1 MKGRVLRPFFLREA
15 TNEDRGGRFA
25 ILDRM
30 ASSQRNLTLPGAAAR
45 KKLFLVDAM
54 AHVYRAFYAPMNRMN
69 APSGI
74 PTKVTFLF
82 NTILRR
88 LLNDYKPDYVAI
100 VFDTRKPTFRDKLF
114 EKYKAKRAPMPE
126 ELSLQLPYV
135 RRLCE
140 AMRLPIL
147 ELDGYEAD
155 DIIGCLAQK
164 AAKQN
169 LDVLLVTNDKDMM
182 QLVDGNVRVLR
193 AGTGGAKN
201 DVLVDADKVKEIL
214 GVPPEK
220 VVDVMSLMGDTIDN
234 IPGAKGI
241 GEKGAT
247 ELIQKYGSVESALE
261 HAAEV
266 SNKRYREALQ
276 QQSEQVL
283 MSKQL
288 ATLATQVPV
297 DLNLP
302 NLERRDPDFA
312 ALSALYRELGFNSL
326 LRELGSEVVA
336 ASAVASAEPVV
347 QTDYAQF
354 ASVAEFRD
362 YLRRVP
368 AGQAI
373 SVWLNVETGEREA
386 EGFGT
391 RIASI
396 EVSSKA
402 GEGRS
407 VWFDQNGDALR
418 ELAAFLMDTKR
429 PKIVHDPKLMQILGG
444 GVENIQ
450 HATQIYSYLLRPTTA
465 NHNFADVV
473 MRQFNAMLSGAPGE
487 RADYLHR
494 LAPALR
500 AQIDAQQL
508 QNVYETIDLP
518 VAAVL
523 ADIERAGIRVDPKAL
538 DAMSVAMEKEVRRLE
553 KEIWEMAGFEFNVNS
568 PTQLAEVLFDK
579 LNLQPPVRRGRGR
592 VRSTA
597 VDILEDLAAQHPL
610 PAKIIEYREI
620 AKLKSTYVD
629 SLPKLINRATGRL
642 HTSFSQTGTA
652 TGRLSSSD
660 PNLQNIPIRTELGR
674 QIRAAFVAEPG
685 MILLAADYSQ
695 IELRVMA
702 HFSND
707 PVLLDAFR
715 TGQDIHERTAQEV
728 FGVGPMAQ
736 TPEHRRASKAINY
749 GIIYGLSPF
758 GLAQQIGVPQKE
770 AAQFISA
777 YFERYRGVKQY
788 LDNVLVETRQTGV
801 AKTLFGRIR
810 PIPDITSP
818 QVQIRNFAERTA
830 LNSPLQGTAADLIKL
845 AMIAIRRRLAA
856 EKFEAKMILQVHDE
870 LLFEAPA
877 SESKELAKLVRE
889 EMENV
894 HELSVPLEVEICVG
908 ANWRDME

>member
-1 MKGRVLRPFFLREA
+1 
-15 TNEDRGGRFA
+15 
-25 ILDRM
+25 M

-54 AHVYRAFYAPMNRMN
+54 AHVYRAFFAPMNRMN

-100 VFDTRKPTFRDKLF
+100 VFDTRKPTFRDELF
-114 EKYKAKRAPMPE
+114 EKYKAKRAPMPD

-164 AAKQN
+164 AAKEN

-193 AGTGGAKN
+193 AGAGGAKN
-201 DVLVDADKVKEIL
+201 DVIVDAEKVKEIL

-247 ELIQKYGSVESALE
+247 ELIQKYGSVENALE

-297 DLNLP
+297 ELDLP
-302 NLERRDPDFA
+302 GLERREPDFA

-347 QTDYAQF
+347 KTDYVQF
-354 ASVAEFRD
+354 GSVAEFRE
-362 YLRRVP
+362 YLNGLP
-368 AGQAI
+368 AGQAV
-373 SVWLNVETGEREA
+373 SVWLNLETGERQA

-391 RIASI
+391 HVASI

-407 VWFDQNGDALR
+407 VRIDENGDALG
-418 ELAAFLMDTKR
+418 ELSAFLADAKR
-429 PKIVHDPKLMQILGG
+429 PKIVHDPKLTQILGG
-444 GVENIQ
+444 DAENIQ

-500 AQIDAQQL
+500 AQIDAQAL
-508 QNVYETIDLP
+508 QGVYEKIDLP

-523 ADIERAGIRVDPKAL
+523 AHIERAGIRVEPKAL
-538 DAMSVAMEKEVRRLE
+538 DAMSLAMEKEVRRLE

-579 LNLQPPVRRGRGR
+579 LNLQAPMRRGRGR

-629 SLPKLINRATGRL
+629 SLPKLINPATGRL
-642 HTSFSQTGTA
+642 HTSLSQTGAA

-685 MILLAADYSQ
+685 MILLGADYSQ

-736 TPEHRRASKAINY
+736 TAEHRRASKAINY

-788 LDNVLVETRQTGV
+788 LDTVLAETRQTGV

-845 AMIAIRRRLAA
+845 AMIAIDRRLAA
-856 EKFEAKMILQVHDE
+856 EKFEARMILQVHDE
-870 LLFEAPA
+870 LLFEAPS
-877 SESKELAKLVRE
+877 SESKELTKLVRE
-889 EMENV
+889 EMESV
-894 HELSVPLEVEICVG
+894 HKLAVPLEVEICIG
-908 ANWRDME
+908 TNWRDME

>member
-1 MKGRVLRPFFLREA
+1 
-15 TNEDRGGRFA
+15 
-25 ILDRM
+25 M
-30 ASSQRNLTLPGAAAR
+30 ASSQRNLTLPGAADR

-54 AHVYRAFYAPMNRMN
+54 AHVYRAFFAPMNRMN

-74 PTKVTFLF
+74 PTKVPYLF

-88 LLNDYKPDYVAI
+88 LLNDYKPDYLAI
-100 VFDTRKPTFRDKLF
+100 VFDTRQPTFRDKLF
-114 EKYKAKRAPMPE
+114 EQYKAKRAPMPD

-201 DVLVDADKVKEIL
+201 DVIVDTEKVKEIL

-247 ELIQKYGSVESALE
+247 ALIQEYGSVENALD

-276 QQSEQVL
+276 QQREQVL

-288 ATLATQVPV
+288 ATLATQVPIEL
-297 DLNLP
+297 DLP
-302 NLERRDPDFA
+302 GLERREPDLA

-336 ASAVASAEPVV
+336 ASAAASATPVV

-354 ASVAEFRD
+354 GSVAEFRD
-362 YLRRVP
+362 YLKGVP
-368 AGQAI
+368 SGQAV
-373 SVWLNVETGEREA
+373 SVWLNLEAGEREA

-391 RIASI
+391 RVASI
-396 EVSSKA
+396 EVSTKA

-407 VWFDQNGDALR
+407 VWLDEKGEALQALSTFLKDA
-418 ELAAFLMDTKR
+418 KR
-429 PKIVHDPKLMQILGG
+429 PKIVHDPKLLQILAGKAA
-444 GVENIQ
+444 NIE
-450 HATQIYSYLLRPTTA
+450 HATQIYSYLIRPTTA

-487 RADYLHR
+487 RADYLQR

-500 AQIDAQQL
+500 ALIDAQEL
-508 QNVYETIDLP
+508 QSVYDKIDLP

-523 ADIERAGIRVDPKAL
+523 ADIERNGVRVDPKAL
-538 DAMSVAMEKEVRRLE
+538 DAMSLAMEKEVRRLE
-553 KEIWEMAGFEFNVNS
+553 KEIWEMAGTEFNVNS
-568 PTQLAEVLFDK
+568 PTQLAEILFDK
-579 LNLQPPVRRGRGR
+579 LNLVPPVRRGRGR

-597 VDILEDLAAQHPL
+597 ADILEDLSAQHPL

-629 SLPKLINRATGRL
+629 SLPKLINRGTGRL
-642 HTSFSQTGTA
+642 HTSFSQTTAA

-685 MILLAADYSQ
+685 KILLAADYSQ

-702 HFSND
+702 HFSQD
-707 PVLLDAFR
+707 TVLLEAFR

-736 TPEHRRASKAINY
+736 TAEHRRASKAINY

-770 AAQFISA
+770 AAQFINA
-777 YFERYRGVKQY
+777 YFERYRGVKEY
-788 LDNVLVETRQTGV
+788 LDRVLAETRQTGV

-845 AMIAIRRRLAA
+845 AMIAIDQRLAA

-877 SESKELAKLVRE
+877 SEQKELTKLVRE

-894 HELSVPLEVEICVG
+894 HKLAVPLEVEICVG
-908 ANWRDME
+908 PNWRDME

>member
-1 MKGRVLRPFFLREA
+1 
-15 TNEDRGGRFA
+15 
-25 ILDRM
+25 M
-30 ASSQRNLTLPGAAAR
+30 ASSQSRFTLPGAAPR

-54 AHVYRAFYAPMNRMN
+54 AHVYRAFFAPMNRMN

-74 PTKVTFLF
+74 PTKVPYLF

-88 LLNDYKPDYVAI
+88 LLNDYKPDYLAI
-100 VFDTRKPTFRDKLF
+100 VFDTRQPTFRDKLF
-114 EKYKAKRAPMPE
+114 EKYKAKRPPMPD

-201 DVLVDADKVKEIL
+201 DVIVDAEKVKEIL

-247 ELIQKYGSVESALE
+247 ELIQKYGSVESALD

-276 QQSEQVL
+276 QQREQVL

-297 DLNLP
+297 ELDLP
-302 NLERRDPDFA
+302 GLERREPDFA

-336 ASAVASAEPVV
+336 ASAAASAVPVV
-347 QTDYAQF
+347 ETDYAQF
-354 ASVAEFRD
+354 GSVAEFRD
-362 YLRRVP
+362 YLKGVP
-368 AGQAI
+368 SGQAV
-373 SVWLNVETGEREA
+373 SVWLNLETGEREA

-391 RIASI
+391 RVASI

-407 VWFDQNGDALR
+407 VWSDENADALR
-418 ELAAFLMDTKR
+418 ELSVFLADGSR
-429 PKIVHDPKLMQILGG
+429 PKIVHDAKLTQILGG
-444 GVENIQ
+444 QAANIED
-450 HATQIYSYLLRPTTA
+450 ATQIYSYLLRPTTA

-500 AQIDAQQL
+500 AQIDAQAL
-508 QNVYETIDLP
+508 RSVYETIDLP

-538 DAMSVAMEKEVRRLE
+538 DAMSLAMEKEVRRLE
-553 KEIWEMAGFEFNVNS
+553 KEIWDLAGSEFNVNS
-568 PTQLAEVLFDK
+568 PTQLAEILFDK
-579 LNLQPPVRRGRGR
+579 LNLQAPMRRGRGR

-629 SLPKLINRATGRL
+629 SLPKLINRQTGRL

-674 QIRAAFVAEPG
+674 QIRAAFVAEEG

-770 AAQFISA
+770 AAQFINA
-777 YFERYRGVKQY
+777 YFERYSGVKKY
-788 LDNVLVETRQTGV
+788 LDHVLAETRQTGV

-845 AMIAIRRRLAA
+845 AMIAISRRLAT
-856 EKFEAKMILQVHDE
+856 EKFKAKMILQVHDE
-870 LLFEAPA
+870 LLFEAPS
-877 SESKELAKLVRE
+877 SERKELTTLVRE

-894 HELSVPLEVEICVG
+894 HKLAVPLEVEICVG
-908 ANWRDME
+908 TNWRDME